1 MKSIILGIIGTLITL
16 YTFLIGVDILV
27 FQINKNEMEKQVSR
41 IVKHVLEEEY
51 LKDDEATVRQML
63 IEEIRSSLSSGDT
76 VQIEVK
82 GMDLQKGLLSVR
94 VVQYVRMLNG
104 KEREIVVEKTA
115 IIERSTWSEIDL
127 GGELN

>member
-51 LKDDEATVRQML
+51 REDDEAAVRQML

-115 IIERSTWSEIDL
+115 IIERSMWSEIDL

>member
-63 IEEIRSSLSSGDT
+63 IEEIRSSLPSGDT

-115 IIERSTWSEIDL
+115 IIERSMWSEIDL

>member
-51 LKDDEATVRQML
+51 REDDEATVRQML
-63 IEEIRSSLSSGDT
+63 IEEIRSSLSAGDT

-115 IIERSTWSEIDL
+115 IIERSMWSEIDL

>member
-51 LKDDEATVRQML
+51 LEDDEATVRQML

-82 GMDLQKGLLSVR
+82 GMDLQMGLLSVR

-115 IIERSTWSEIDL
+115 IIERSMWSEIDL

>member
-115 IIERSTWSEIDL
+115 IIERSMWSEIDL

>member
-51 LKDDEATVRQML
+51 LEDDEATVRQML

-115 IIERSTWSEIDL
+115 IIERSMWSEIDL

>member
-1 MKSIILGIIGTLITL
+1 
-16 YTFLIGVDILV
+16 
-27 FQINKNEMEKQVSR
+27 
-41 IVKHVLEEEY
+41 
-51 LKDDEATVRQML
+51 
-63 IEEIRSSLSSGDT
+63 

-115 IIERSTWSEIDL
+115 IIERSMWSEIDL

>member
-1 MKSIILGIIGTLITL
+1 
-16 YTFLIGVDILV
+16 
-27 FQINKNEMEKQVSR
+27 
-41 IVKHVLEEEY
+41 
-51 LKDDEATVRQML
+51 ML
-63 IEEIRSSLSSGDT
+63 IEEIISSLPSGDT

-115 IIERSTWSEIDL
+115 IIERSMWSEIDL

>member
-51 LKDDEATVRQML
+51 REDDEATVRQML

-94 VVQYVRMLNG
+94 VVQYLRMLNG

-115 IIERSTWSEIDL
+115 IIERSMWSEIDL

>member
-63 IEEIRSSLSSGDT
+63 IEEIRAHY
-76 VQIEVK
+76 
-82 GMDLQKGLLSVR
+82 LQGI
-94 VVQYVRMLNG
+94 QC
-104 KEREIVVEKTA
+104 
-115 IIERSTWSEIDL
+115 RSR
-127 GGELN
+127 

>member
-51 LKDDEATVRQML
+51 REDDEATVRQML

-115 IIERSTWSEIDL
+115 IIERSMWSEIDL

>member
-51 LKDDEATVRQML
+51 LEDDEATVRQML
-63 IEEIRSSLSSGDT
+63 IEEIRSSLSSGNT

-115 IIERSTWSEIDL
+115 IIERSMWSEIDL

>member
-63 IEEIRSSLSSGDT
+63 IEEIRSSLSSGNT

-115 IIERSTWSEIDL
+115 IIERSMWSEIDL

>member
-51 LKDDEATVRQML
+51 LEDDEATVRQML